1 LYHKQIYSQ
10 GATAMKKAIVSL
22 GVVAA
27 FAYADTATMQIAKQS
42 MQKLGTSLKSE
53 LVAKFKE
60 DPSGIKAVNYC
71 SKEAQEMTRQ
81 INARLQEGVSVRRTA
96 LQYRNDA
103 NEPSIQ
109 DIEVMRIFQKRMQK
123 GQKAD
128 TLSKTVQTAQK
139 TYVYK
144 ALGTGKPCLTCHGD
158 AQTMKKDIVDA
169 IDANFPHDRA
179 KNFALGDFRG
189 ALVVEIEK
197 R

>member
-1 LYHKQIYSQ
+1 
-10 GATAMKKAIVSL
+10 MKKAILSL
-22 GVVAA
+22 SVAA
-27 FAYADTATMQIAKQS
+27 AFVYADTSTMQIAKQS

-71 SKEAQEMTRQ
+71 SQEAQRMTRQ
-81 INARLQEGVSVRRTA
+81 INAELQEGVTVRRTA
-96 LQYRNDA
+96 LRYRNDA

-109 DIEVMRIFQKRMQK
+109 DIEVMQAFQKQMQN

-128 TLSKTVQTAQK
+128 SLSKVVQTKQK

-158 AQTMKKDIVDA
+158 VQTMQKDIVDA

-197 R
+197 K